1 MTSALFLLLL
11 LTQSKH
17 FSSSFDR
24 GEVEWVVRNHPLLAC
39 KQASLGGEENDSF
52 PASFLLFFA
61 KCLYYHGL
69 LRTTTNT
76 QTTMGAPP
84 DHPIFPPVEPA
95 PQQTLSE
102 FSVHE
107 NLPNGGHICFLSTVG
122 KLMEIAD
129 FFTENVL
136 RGEDWPL
143 RLILDSN
150 ESPLS

>member
-1 MTSALFLLLL
+1 M
-11 LTQSKH
+11 H
-17 FSSSFDR
+17 FSSSFR
-24 GEVEWVVRNHPLLAC
+24 QRREVEWVAQNHPLLAC
-39 KQASLGGEENDSF
+39 KQASLR
-52 PASFLLFFA
+52 AAKKTTLFLLLFCLFSA

-69 LRTTTNT
+69 LLTTTNT

-84 DHPIFPPVEPA
+84 TKTTPFSPPPPVEPA

-122 KLMEIAD
+122 KLVEIGE

-136 RGEDWPL
+136 RGEGL
-143 RLILDSN
+143 LLIMIL
-150 ESPLS
+150 EGYEIPLS